1 MSNLSL
7 LKSEEY
13 WQSLWTNCTKKSELE
28 LTAVTSNVIPIRKV
42 KAVEKQLTTSQSI
55 QTTIRTNP
63 DYQLILEEQ
72 ATMFEYE
79 TGITQDYAKVIVGFR
94 NALQPKVIN
103 KEKWLILQ
111 KVINYLFQQ
120 DYSLLRNFIAYDW
133 SVADIFGCDKNA
145 PDKVFYNMGLVMLMK
160 ETDKLDNISNKVILI
175 NNSRGGIT
183 SYIRS
188 RANARS
194 NQVLIQQLL

>member
-1 MSNLSL
+1 MGNPSL

-13 WQSLWTNCTKKSELE
+13 WQSLWTDCNRKSELE
-28 LTAVTSNVIPIRKV
+28 LIAVTSNVIPIKKV
-42 KAVEKQLTTSQSI
+42 KAVEKLLTISQPI
-55 QTTIRTNP
+55 QNTIITNP

-72 ATMFEYE
+72 AMMFEYE
-79 TGITQDYAKVIVGFR
+79 TGITQDYAKVVVGFR
-94 NALQPKVIN
+94 NTSQTKVIG
-103 KEKWLILQ
+103 KERWLILQ

-160 ETDKLDNISNKVILI
+160 ETDRLDNISNKVILI

-183 SYIRS
+183 SYGRPYISTR
-188 RANARS
+188 N

>member
-1 MSNLSL
+1 MSSPSL

-13 WQSLWTNCTKKSELE
+13 WQNLWTDCNRKSELE
-28 LTAVTSNVIPIRKV
+28 LIAVTSNVIPIKKI
-42 KAVEKQLTTSQSI
+42 KAVEKQLTTSQPI
-55 QTTIRTNP
+55 QNTITTNP
-63 DYQLILEEQ
+63 DYLLILEEQ

-79 TGITQDYAKVIVGFR
+79 TGITHDYARVIVGFR

-133 SVADIFGCDKNA
+133 SVADIFGCDKDA

-160 ETDKLDNISNKVILI
+160 ETDKIVKVDNNVINIENNKKQK
-175 NNSRGGIT
+175 T
-183 SYIRS
+183 SYRKTYIT
-188 RANARS
+188 NIN
-194 NQVLIQQLL
+194 NQVLIYEL